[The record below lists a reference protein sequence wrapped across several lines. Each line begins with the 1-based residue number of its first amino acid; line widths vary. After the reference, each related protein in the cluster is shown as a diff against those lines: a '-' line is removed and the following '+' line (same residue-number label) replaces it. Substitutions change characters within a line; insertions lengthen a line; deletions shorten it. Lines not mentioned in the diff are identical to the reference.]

1 MTKNYKVEEE
11 IKPQDDKQK
20 EEEEDLEKEKKLI
33 EKLAGGWYTWS

>member
-20 EEEEDLEKEKKLI
+20 EEEDLEKEKKLI
-33 EKLAGGWYTWS
+33 EKLAGG